1 MNRLKCISLSQEPV
15 CKEVN
20 SHVLFLVDAS
30 LVMSLVY
37 EGVCGQAICMYENT
51 FHTGDVHTRFRH
63 LRAHMSLT
71 LDKDQEVY
79 ARLQTEL
86 RDRAVSF
93 SSVRMSKPDLYDPT
107 FGVQKRT
114 GLAEPRSLLGMTHFQ
129 LHLPFAY
136 SYTAARGQCLNA
148 VQCLEV
154 V

>member
-1 MNRLKCISLSQEPV
+1 
-15 CKEVN
+15 
-20 SHVLFLVDAS
+20 
-30 LVMSLVY
+30 
-37 EGVCGQAICMYENT
+37 
-51 FHTGDVHTRFRH
+51 
-63 LRAHMSLT
+63 MSLT

-86 RDRAVSF
+86 RDRTVSF
-93 SSVRMSKPDLYDPT
+93 SSVRMSKQDVYDPT

-129 LHLPFAY
+129 LHLPLAY